1 MAISPKLSPT
11 LLSQAGCSRTGFLS
25 QAQAPP
31 TATGAKRGC
40 PSPQKWAHPTSPE
53 DYRVEGTKALGWG
66 SRVQHLQLQK
76 MRPPRHYQYSHA
88 GSGKLTDWP
97 SLSRRF
103 YECQDYTTLFS
114 QTPERGPLPPSLEE
128 TGLSSGCG
136 ERMTQ
141 TWLANESAPWSDFF
155 W

>member
-1 MAISPKLSPT
+1 MRTESHLVTKRLPQQVLIWTPTYTRSWATDPT
-11 LLSQAGCSRTGFLS
+11 LKGGRDKWQSHQNSHQPSSPGPGTPGPGSSPRPGFLS

-31 TATGAKRGC
+31 TAKGAKRDC

-88 GSGKLTDWP
+88 GSGKLTD
-97 SLSRRF
+97 
-103 YECQDYTTLFS
+103 
-114 QTPERGPLPPSLEE
+114 
-128 TGLSSGCG
+128 
-136 ERMTQ
+136 
-141 TWLANESAPWSDFF
+141 
-155 W
+155 